1 MSQTHFSV
9 ESFHEKNHSQHKEL
23 KMKGLKKTQVI
34 YIILLLA
41 ALLLTHINVLELVM
55 GSESYVLYSVQETLK
70 SEAFHFEAR
79 FTEADEML
87 PIYVRGNKN
96 KDVIDL
102 SIMSDMA
109 LLFQLEYNTTSGEM
123 VIEEGM
129 LEFPQELLGDAF
141 ITDVLGGL
149 SISES
154 ELKKVFSTLEIEKS
168 ASHQVVNENIR
179 NSYTI
184 NHTHEIAVD
193 YRARVKQVNT
203 TFHLGDSE
211 MGVEITLSSD

>member
-1 MSQTHFSV
+1 
-9 ESFHEKNHSQHKEL
+9 
-23 KMKGLKKTQVI
+23 MKGLKKTQVI